1 MSVTFAVN
9 GLKETLEA
17 FKEFQEQFG
26 DKDAKSKVLIPA
38 VREAMKPV
46 LAMAKTLSPKDTGAL
61 DRSLYITARRP
72 TRKDMKSR
80 YITPND
86 SVISLVSSRPI
97 PRKIKMKFHQEYG
110 SLKGKDYRKAKRK
123 FYGEQGIMADARAIA
138 NEFGTGKMS
147 AKPFMRISLESQAQM
162 VASKLGMI
170 LKQKMDSY
178 KAKNLTTPTTQ
189 GK

>member
-9 GLKETLEA
+9 GLKETLDA

-46 LAMAKTLSPKDTGAL
+46 LAMAKALSPKDTGAL

-80 YITPND
+80 YVTPKD

-97 PRKIKMKFHQEYG
+97 PKKLKMKFHSEYG
-110 SLKGKDYRKAKRK
+110 NLQGKEYKRAKRK
-123 FYGEQGIMADARAIA
+123 FYNEQGVMHDARAIA
-138 NEFGTGKMS
+138 NEFGTADMS
-147 AKPFMRISLESQAQM
+147 AQPFMRVSLESQAQA
-162 VASKLGMI
+162 VASRLGLLI
-170 LKQKMDSY
+170 KQKMDSY
-178 KAKNLTTPTTQ
+178 KAKNLTTQ

>member
-1 MSVTFAVN
+1 MSVKFAVN
-9 GLKETLEA
+9 GLKETLDA

-38 VREAMKPV
+38 VRDAMKPV
-46 LAMAKTLSPKDTGAL
+46 LAMAKSLSPKDTGAL

-80 YITPND
+80 YVTPKD

-97 PRKIKMKFHQEYG
+97 PKKLKQQFHSEYG
-110 SLKGKDYRKAKRK
+110 NLKGSEYKKAKRK
-123 FYGEQGIMADARAIA
+123 FYGEQGIMHDARAIA

-162 VASKLGMI
+162 VAAQLGMI

-178 KAKNLTTPTTQ
+178 KAKNLTTQ

>member
-1 MSVTFAVN
+1 MSVKFAVN
-9 GLKETLEA
+9 GLKETLDA

-46 LAMAKTLSPKDTGAL
+46 LAMAKALSPKDTGAL

-80 YITPND
+80 YVTPKD

-97 PRKIKMKFHQEYG
+97 PKKVKQQFQSQYG
-110 SLKGKDYRKAKRK
+110 NLKGKEYKKAKRK
-123 FYGEQGIMADARAIA
+123 FYTEAGVMFDARAIA
-138 NEFGTGKMS
+138 NEFGTSKMS

-162 VASKLGMI
+162 VASQLGMI

-178 KAKNLTTPTTQ
+178 KAKNLTT
-189 GK
+189 

>member
-1 MSVTFAVN
+1 MSVKFAVN
-9 GLKETLEA
+9 GLKETLDA

-46 LAMAKTLSPKDTGAL
+46 LAMAKALSPKDTGAL

-80 YITPND
+80 YVTPKD

-97 PRKIKMKFHQEYG
+97 PKKVKQQFQSQYG
-110 SLKGKDYRKAKRK
+110 DLKGKEYKKARRK
-123 FYGEQGIMADARAIA
+123 FYTEAGVMFDARAIA

-162 VASKLGMI
+162 VATKLGMI
-170 LKQKMDSY
+170 IKQKMDAY
-178 KAKNLTTPTTQ
+178 KAKNLTTQ

>member
-1 MSVTFAVN
+1 MSVKFAVN
-9 GLKETLEA
+9 GLKETLEV

-26 DKDAKSKVLIPA
+26 DKDAKSKILIPA
-38 VREAMKPV
+38 VRDAMKPV
-46 LAMAKTLSPKDTGAL
+46 LAMAKAISPKDTGAL
-61 DRSLYITARRP
+61 DRSMYITARRP

-80 YITPND
+80 YITPKD

-97 PRKIKMKFHQEYG
+97 PKKLKQQFNSQFG
-110 SLKGKDYRKAKRK
+110 SLKGKEYKKAKRK
-123 FYGEQGIMADARAIA
+123 FYTEAGVMFDARAIA
-138 NEFGTGKMS
+138 NEFGTSKMS

-162 VASKLGMI
+162 VASQLGMI

-178 KAKNLTTPTTQ
+178 KAKNLTTQ

>member
-1 MSVTFAVN
+1 MGVRFAVN
-9 GLKETLEA
+9 GLKETLDA

-26 DKDAKSKVLIPA
+26 DKDSKSKVLIPA
-38 VREAMKPV
+38 VKEAMKPV
-46 LAMAKTLSPKDTGAL
+46 LAMAKALSPKDTGAL

-97 PRKIKMKFHQEYG
+97 PKKLKQQLQAKYG
-110 SLKGKDYRKAKRK
+110 DLEGKAYKKARRK
-123 FYGEQGIMADARAIA
+123 FYNEAGVMHDARAIA
-138 NEFGTGKMS
+138 NEFGTASKS
-147 AKPFMRISLESQAQM
+147 AQPFMRVSLESQAQM
-162 VASKLGMI
+162 VAIKLGMI
-170 LKQKMDSY
+170 IKQKMNAY
-178 KAKNLTTPTTQ
+178 KAKNLKPLTTQ

>member
-1 MSVTFAVN
+1 MSVKFAVN
-9 GLKETLEA
+9 GLKETLA
-17 FKEFQEQFG
+17 TFTLFQEQFG

-38 VREAMKPV
+38 VRDAMKPV
-46 LAMAKTLSPKDTGAL
+46 LAMAKALSPKDTGAL

-80 YITPND
+80 YVTPKD

-97 PRKIKMKFHQEYG
+97 PKKVKQQFQVKYG
-110 SLKGKDYRKAKRK
+110 NLKGKEYKKARRK
-123 FYGEQGIMADARAIA
+123 FYTEAGVMFDARAIA
-138 NEFGTGKMS
+138 NEFGTSKMS

-162 VASKLGMI
+162 VASQLGMI

-178 KAKNLTTPTTQ
+178 KAKNLTK

>member
-1 MSVTFAVN
+1 MSVNFAVN
-9 GLKETLEA
+9 GLKETLDA

-46 LAMAKTLSPKDTGAL
+46 LAMAKALSPKDTGAL

-80 YITPND
+80 YVTPKD

-97 PRKIKMKFHQEYG
+97 PKKLKQKFHAEYG
-110 SLKGKDYRKAKRK
+110 SLQGKEYKRAKRK
-123 FYGEQGIMADARAIA
+123 FYSEQGIMHDARAIA
-138 NEFGTGKMS
+138 NEFGTANMS

-162 VASKLGMI
+162 VASKLGVI

-178 KAKNLTTPTTQ
+178 KAKNLTTQ

>member
-1 MSVTFAVN
+1 MSVKFAVN
-9 GLKETLEA
+9 GLKETLDA

-26 DKDAKSKVLIPA
+26 DKDSKSKVLIPA
-38 VREAMKPV
+38 VRDAMKPV
-46 LAMAKTLSPKDTGAL
+46 LAMAKALSPKDTGAL
-61 DRSLYITARRP
+61 DRSMYITARRP

-80 YITPND
+80 YITPKD

-97 PRKIKMKFHQEYG
+97 PKKLKQQFNAEFG
-110 SLKGKDYRKAKRK
+110 SLKGKEYKKAKRK

-138 NEFGTGKMS
+138 NEFGTAKMS
-147 AKPFMRISLESQAQM
+147 AKPFLRISLESQAQM
-162 VASKLGMI
+162 VASQLGMI

-178 KAKNLTTPTTQ
+178 KAKNLTTQ

>member
-1 MSVTFAVN
+1 MSVKFAVN
-9 GLKETLEA
+9 GLKETLDA

-46 LAMAKTLSPKDTGAL
+46 LAMAKALSPKDTGAL

-80 YITPND
+80 YVTPKD

-97 PRKIKMKFHQEYG
+97 PKKLKQQLYAKHG
-110 SLKGKDYRKAKRK
+110 ALKGSEYKKAKKK
-123 FYGEQGIMADARAIA
+123 FYTEAGVMFDARAIA
-138 NEFGTGKMS
+138 NEFGTAKMS
-147 AKPFMRISLESQAQM
+147 AKPFLRTSLESQAQM
-162 VASKLGMI
+162 VASQLGII
-170 LKQKMDSY
+170 LKQKMDAY
-178 KAKNLTTPTTQ
+178 KAKNLTT
-189 GK
+189 

>member
-1 MSVTFAVN
+1 MSVKFAVN
-9 GLKETLEA
+9 GLKETLAA

-46 LAMAKTLSPKDTGAL
+46 LAMAKALSPKDTGAL

-80 YITPND
+80 YVTPKD

-97 PRKIKMKFHQEYG
+97 PKKLKQQLYAKHG
-110 SLKGKDYRKAKRK
+110 ALKGSEYKKAKKK
-123 FYGEQGIMADARAIA
+123 FYTEAGVMFDARAIA
-138 NEFGTGKMS
+138 NEFGTAKMS
-147 AKPFMRISLESQAQM
+147 AKPFLRTSLESQAQM
-162 VASKLGMI
+162 VASQLGII
-170 LKQKMDSY
+170 LKQKMDAY
-178 KAKNLTTPTTQ
+178 KAKNLTT
-189 GK
+189 